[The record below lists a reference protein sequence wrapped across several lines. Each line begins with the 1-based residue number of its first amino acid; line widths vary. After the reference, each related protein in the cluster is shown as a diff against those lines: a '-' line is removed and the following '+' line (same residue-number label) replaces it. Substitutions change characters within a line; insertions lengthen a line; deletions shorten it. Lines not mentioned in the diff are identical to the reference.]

1 MNSPSLLQKIWLPAT
16 ALVLFLTAVL
26 FRPLLPIDETRY
38 MSVAWEMYLNHGWF
52 KPLTMN
58 FEPYHHKPPLLFWL
72 INLSWSLFGV
82 SRWAGLIPLVLASLS
97 CVYLTGILGRL
108 LFPNLDVLKTRLIMA
123 ASLPFLMYGTLVMFD
138 LTLCVFVLLSLI
150 FIIRYA
156 QLRQARYILLIGL
169 FMGMGVL
176 AKGPVAYLYILPVF
190 LTVPLWAQGF
200 SKPARWYAGCAGAI
214 LLSAIPVLS
223 WLIPVLSASSND
235 FAFWLVWNQTAGRV
249 TGNFSDAHIRPIYFY
264 LPLVPVL
271 FMPWVLFPSFWRG
284 IKNIDIKRN
293 ESLRFLSLWVIPVFI
308 AFSVIEGKQP
318 HYLIPLLPGVIL
330 FIGFRLQ
337 NLDAKYMARVLA
349 GMIVLFVGGHVA
361 ASQTML
367 KHYDLQPI
375 ADIIKTQ
382 PDRDLAFVRN
392 YHAEIGFLARRE
404 KPLDDKQRDQI
415 DAWFQNH
422 PDGWAIIRYADKS
435 EISGYK
441 EIADFAYRG
450 KRLGI
455 FEKAH

>member
-1 MNSPSLLQKIWLPAT
+1 VNSPSLLQKIWLPAT
-16 ALVLFLTAVL
+16 AFILFLTAVF

-72 INLSWSLFGV
+72 INLSWSVFGV

-97 CVYLTGILGRL
+97 CVYLTGVLGRL
-108 LFPNLDVLKTRLIMA
+108 LFPSLDVLKTRLIMA

-138 LTLCVFVLLSLI
+138 LTLCVFVLLSLVS
-150 FIIRYA
+150 IIRYA
-156 QLRQARYILLIGL
+156 QLRQARHILLIGL

-190 LTVPLWAQGF
+190 LTAPLWAQGF
-200 SKPARWYAGCAGAI
+200 TKPARWYAGCVGAI

-223 WLIPVLSASSND
+223 WLIPVLSTSSND

-271 FMPWVLFPSFWRG
+271 FMPWVFFPAFWRG

-293 ESLRFLSLWVIPVFI
+293 DSLRFLLLWVVPVFL

-330 FIGFRLQ
+330 FIAFRLQ
-337 NLDAKYMARVLA
+337 NLEVKYMARVLA
-349 GMIVLFVGGHVA
+349 GMIVLFVGGHAV

-392 YHAEIGFLARRE
+392 YHAEIGFLARRA
-404 KPLDDKQRDQI
+404 KPVYDLQRGQTDD
-415 DAWFQNH
+415 WFKNH
-422 PDGWAIIRYADKS
+422 PDGWAIIRYADES

-441 EIADFAYRG
+441 AIVDMPYRG
-450 KRLGI
+450 KHLGI
-455 FEKAH
+455 FEKAQ